1 MHSSFQFSVL
11 GPSIGPLR
19 WAAFMV
25 MAGQEKWATVAVSFF
40 PFWLACQVY
49 CVCAAT
55 SSKWLEQDTD
65 SNADA
70 NTDTVPKEEAFHIHR
85 SASRRGN
92 DAEKKKV
99 YCGLYKNTHLG
110 WFPFQNVH
118 TKNILEGRWHKVGG
132 QSEWAWVEWG
142 RRLRRSNDFVWCPFY
157 LPAAW
162 CAELSSATAQQGC
175 QACQGCHYLGFA
187 LMGFCV
193 RLMKPRWRRN
203 G

>member
-1 MHSSFQFSVL
+1 
-11 GPSIGPLR
+11 
-19 WAAFMV
+19 MV

-40 PFWLACQVY
+40 PFWFACQVY

-70 NTDTVPKEEAFHIHR
+70 NTDTVPEEEAFHIHR

-110 WFPFQNVH
+110 
-118 TKNILEGRWHKVGG
+118 
-132 QSEWAWVEWG
+132 
-142 RRLRRSNDFVWCPFY
+142 
-157 LPAAW
+157 
-162 CAELSSATAQQGC
+162 
-175 QACQGCHYLGFA
+175 
-187 LMGFCV
+187 
-193 RLMKPRWRRN
+193 
-203 G
+203 